1 LPHWVDRQHETPF
14 VPGYLKAMTHNG
26 QFAAH
31 RVAADY
37 CQPIIAVFGDFGRG
51 QSVEG

>member
-1 LPHWVDRQHETPF
+1 MDRVRLQRETPF
-14 VPGYLKAMTHNG
+14 GPSYLKAMTDNS

-37 CQPIIAVFGDFGRG
+37 RQTIIAIFGDFGRG